1 MIECKCC
8 GKEISKDEE
17 FYIINNRAYCSD
29 CIVEETVTYF
39 KIGDVVCTEDEDDI
53 YKFYDKNDAIKQIE
67 ENINFIELR
76 IKSYSESKEEWVKRR
91 NEYWEEEIKKL
102 EKMKKYIL
110 GEEENYEVE

>member
-1 MIECKCC
+1 MIECDYC

-17 FYIINNRAYCSD
+17 FYIIDDRVYCSD
-29 CIVEETVTYF
+29 CVEENTITYF
-39 KIGDVVCTEDEDDI
+39 KVRDNVYTEGEDDI
-53 YKFYDKNDAIKQIE
+53 YKFCDKNDAIKQIE

-110 GEEENYEVE
+110 GEKGDY